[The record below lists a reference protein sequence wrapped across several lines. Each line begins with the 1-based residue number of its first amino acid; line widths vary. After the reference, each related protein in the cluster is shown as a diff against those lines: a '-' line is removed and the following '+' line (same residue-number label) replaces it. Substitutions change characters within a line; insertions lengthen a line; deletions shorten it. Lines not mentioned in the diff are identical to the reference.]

1 MQLLLELF
9 PADATKIGDTIFSY
23 EVRDGVVQYY
33 AYLTRFWRH
42 PESSDREW
50 NFRISQFS
58 ASGVATADLAAAFD
72 ISEEKVQELAYLL
85 QEGGLEAFIEQS
97 D

>member
-1 MQLLLELF
+1 MQLPLEMF

-33 AYLTRFWRH
+33 AYLTRFWSH
-42 PESSDREW
+42 PESSDWQW
-50 NFRISQFS
+50 NFRIAQFS
-58 ASGVATADLAAAFD
+58 ASGVDTADLAAAFD
-72 ISEEKVQELAYLL
+72 ISEERVQELAHLL